1 MKHVQLTIRVPE
13 PVFKLICAEAEKRK
27 LGMAEWG
34 REVIAEHFN
43 QSQSNTLLTQI
54 KNDTASIIKK
64 LSEFE

>member
-13 PVFKLICAEAEKRK
+13 PVFKLICNEAEKRK

-43 QSQSNTLLTQI
+43 RSQSEALLMEI
-54 KNDTASIIKK
+54 KNDTARIIKT
-64 LSEFE
+64 LAEFE